1 MGGIWRRR
9 CWGWSRDGW
18 VDDGGGY
25 DEMYHV
31 LNQKNQCIYNIN
43 QYYQY
48 YQILS
53 NTINTICMYKIP
65 ICMYSVWKP
74 IHYSHIDIVH
84 IHHTIIEWLSLR
96 QRRPP
101 HLQEHRRTFIGHRSP
116 SSLQQKIHP
125 LRGTD
130 GTDVNLRR
138 LKRVFGNPSVQGLT
152 TRDTNRITNPFE
164 GSDFEDVHGDGWMGR
179 GSLDSCAGDGAE
191 GEEEFL
197 SAGHGLC
204 HLCARFEHSGKRRF
218 PRCGWRVRRQV
229 SWPKG
234 VVLETLQEERF
245 GHSLCTG
252 SLKETLCEESGDIVR
267 CVVLSIHPF
276 HTPSNHRFIIT
287 SIHIH
292 ITCIRVVFVVV
303 LSCQIQNTCDA
314 VGIDVTG
321 NIILRHGHLFFRQT
335 LFLHLEQQNGLV
347 CMLLIDNGGS
357 SDKRRERM
365 VWRT

>member
-1 MGGIWRRR
+1 
-9 CWGWSRDGW
+9 
-18 VDDGGGY
+18 
-25 DEMYHV
+25 MYHV
-31 LNQKNQCIYNIN
+31 LNQNINVYTQYQCIYTISIL
-43 QYYQY
+43 YVCIKYQY
-48 YQILS
+48 VCSVYRVYR
-53 NTINTICMYKIP
+53 NTIR
-65 ICMYSVWKP
+65 
-74 IHYSHIDIVH
+74 YSHIDIVH
-84 IHHTIIEWLSLR
+84 IHHTIIEWLFLR

-130 GTDVNLRR
+130 GTDVKLRR
-138 LKRVFGNPSVQGLT
+138 LKSVFGNPSVQGLT

-179 GSLDSCAGDGAE
+179 GGLDSCAGDGAE

-204 HLCARFEHSGKRRF
+204 HLCARVEHIGKRRF

-252 SLKETLCEESGDIVR
+252 SLKETLCEESGDVVR
-267 CVVLSIHPF
+267 CPLLSIINPF
-276 HTPSNHRFIIT
+276 HTPSDHRFVITIIT
-287 SIHIH
+287 CIR
-292 ITCIRVVFVVV
+292 ITCIRVVYHFRCILVFPV
-303 LSCQIQNTCDA
+303 LSGQIQNTCDA

-321 NIILRHGHLFFRQT
+321 NIIFRHGHFFLRQT
-335 LFLHLEQQNGLV
+335 LFLQLEQQNGWVSGLSE
-347 CMLLIDNGGS
+347 LLPYGFGEIADVGLMRGGIQ
-357 SDKRRERM
+357 
-365 VWRT
+365 